1 MLKRALLLFF
11 LFLINCT
18 TNLTIQVVIIDDT
31 TSKPIEGAWVYLKDK
46 QIVLRSDI
54 NGTIQLPKKT
64 KAENIEITA
73 KN

>member
-18 TNLTIQVVIIDDT
+18 TNLTIQVVIIDEA
-31 TSKPIEGAWVYLKDK
+31 TSNPIEGAWVYLNDK

-54 NGTIQLPKKT
+54 YGVVQIPNETS
-64 KAENIEITA
+64 N
-73 KN
+73 